1 MNIINFS
8 KIKRYGMFGITCL
21 FVLSAVTLIYGVK
34 TEIEHDNAQKTSIV
48 HELKV
53 SSFDLDREYD
63 LLM

>member
-21 FVLSAVTLIYGVK
+21 FVLSAITLIYGVK
-34 TEIEHDNAQKTSIV
+34 TEIDHDNAQKTSIV
-48 HELKV
+48 HELKA
-53 SSFDLDREYD
+53 SSFDFNRDYN